1 MGNRA
6 ANTHAVGASLETR
19 SGQGRRH
26 LLNARWQRYLAGYW
40 MVLPALLL
48 YVVFIVY
55 PMATGV
61 RTSFYRW
68 DGFSDKEWV
77 GLANYRFVFH
87 DEVFWKALRNTF
99 VFAIVVTIAKNVLG
113 LFLAVILN
121 QELRGRTFF
130 RTISF
135 VPVTMS
141 FVVVGVLWSWI
152 YNPTFGLLNSALESL
167 GLGFVIRGWLSDP
180 VVALWSVMAVDVWKW
195 VGFHT
200 ILFLAGLQGIP
211 QDLIEASMLDGANR
225 WQRFYQIVLPLLK
238 QVTAVSVM
246 LSLLGAFVNNYDLVF
261 VMTGGGPDHATE
273 VSLTW
278 IVATAFRYTALGKAS
293 AMSVILFACVLA
305 FGLVQ
310 FKLMTRGSH
319 EE

>member
-1 MGNRA
+1 MVNRA
-6 ANTHAVGASLETR
+6 AQNHPVGTSIPAGSVRE
-19 SGQGRRH
+19 RRH
-26 LLNARWQRYLAGYW
+26 VLSARWKRYLAGYW

-55 PMATGV
+55 PMVTGV

-68 DGFSDKEWV
+68 DGFSEKQWV
-77 GLANYRFVFH
+77 GLENYRFVIE
-87 DEVFWKALRNTF
+87 DGVFWQALRNTF
-99 VFAIVVTIAKNVLG
+99 IFAVVVTIAKNVFG
-113 LFLAVILN
+113 LFLAIILN

-130 RTISF
+130 RTVAF
-135 VPVTMS
+135 LPVTMA

-152 YNPTFGLLNSALESL
+152 YNPTFGLLNNALDSI
-167 GLGFVIRGWLSDP
+167 GLGFVIQGWLSDP
-180 VVALWSVMAVDVWKW
+180 GVALWSVMAVDVWKW
-195 VGFHT
+195 AGFHM

-211 QDLIEASMLDGANR
+211 QDLIEASMIDGANR
-225 WQRFYQIVLPLLK
+225 WQRFYQITLPLLK

-261 VMTGGGPDHATE
+261 VMTGGGPNHATE

-293 AMSVILFACVLA
+293 AMSVILFACVLV
-305 FGLVQ
+305 FGLIQ

-319 EE
+319 DE